1 MRNGKIV
8 SEVWLRDDIVPV
20 LRALAV
26 AGAGVPVQGIEAQAY
41 RRGFLDALRAV
52 GVALTDDRC
61 DPLVVTC
68 TRPLLTGGDR

>member
-8 SEVWLRDDIVPV
+8 SEVWLRDDIDLV

-26 AGAGVPVQGIEAQAY
+26 AVAGVPVQGIEAQAY
-41 RRGFLDALRAV
+41 RRGYLDALRAV
-52 GVALTDDRC
+52 CVALVGDRC

-68 TRPLLTGGDR
+68 TRPLLTRG